1 MASPQ
6 LDSTLVLCLLFVVS
20 CLAFVVRAFRT
31 SGKDGAA
38 HAAPPSPPALPII
51 GNLHQLGTGHLHR
64 RLQALA
70 RSYGPLFLLRLGS
83 VPTLVVSSASLAD
96 AVLRTQDHVFCSRP
110 QQHTAC
116 GTLYRC
122 RDIAFSPYG
131 ERWRQA
137 RCIAFVQL
145 LSAKRVDSFRAL
157 RQEEI
162 ARFVGRIHA
171 VSGAQENGG
180 ERRGVNVTELMLSL
194 TNTVISRAAFGNKL
208 GGVEPG
214 MLRDMMGEISNL
226 LGTIAVSDVF
236 PRLRWVDWATGLD
249 ARVKRSAAKLDDILE
264 KAVQEH
270 EKSKGDDGGEARDLL
285 DDLLSVVKDGDQ
297 GSKLDRTDV
306 KAIISDMFLAGTDT
320 TSKTI
325 EWTMAELVKNPR
337 EMEKVQQEVRRVVGA
352 RAGVMEEDVEKM
364 SLLKAAMKEALRLHA
379 TVPLLVPHES
389 IKDTWLHGYYIPAK
403 TRVIVNAWAIGR
415 DGKTWEHAEEF
426 RPERFMRENID
437 YGGRDTRFIPF
448 GAGRRGCPGV
458 AFATRLAELTLAN
471 MMYHFD
477 WELPHGQDP
486 ESFEV
491 IESNG
496 ISPGLKSALILTPKP
511 LQYVLE

>member
-1 MASPQ
+1 
-6 LDSTLVLCLLFVVS
+6 
-20 CLAFVVRAFRT
+20 
-31 SGKDGAA
+31 
-38 HAAPPSPPALPII
+38 
-51 GNLHQLGTGHLHR
+51 
-64 RLQALA
+64 
-70 RSYGPLFLLRLGS
+70 
-83 VPTLVVSSASLAD
+83 
-96 AVLRTQDHVFCSRP
+96 
-110 QQHTAC
+110 
-116 GTLYRC
+116 
-122 RDIAFSPYG
+122 
-131 ERWRQA
+131 
-137 RCIAFVQL
+137 
-145 LSAKRVDSFRAL
+145 
-157 RQEEI
+157 
-162 ARFVGRIHA
+162 
-171 VSGAQENGG
+171 
-180 ERRGVNVTELMLSL
+180 
-194 TNTVISRAAFGNKL
+194 
-208 GGVEPG
+208 
-214 MLRDMMGEISNL
+214 
-226 LGTIAVSDVF
+226 
-236 PRLRWVDWATGLD
+236 
-249 ARVKRSAAKLDDILE
+249 
-264 KAVQEH
+264 
-270 EKSKGDDGGEARDLL
+270 
-285 DDLLSVVKDGDQ
+285 
-297 GSKLDRTDV
+297 
-306 KAIISDMFLAGTDT
+306 MFLAGTDT

-471 MMYHFD
+471 MMYHFN

-496 ISPGLKSALILTPKP
+496 ISPGLKSALILTTKP
-511 LQYVLE
+511 L